1 MIIFSCYRNGF
12 GDKIIAAL
20 DSCILINEKDM
31 DTSTVKDISLYIV
44 VIKFIICNLFNI
56 YICYVYVILIIVFF
70 QPYFVFIF
78 FVSFI

>member
-1 MIIFSCYRNGF
+1 MRCKFKRNTFIFLIIFSCYRNGF

-56 YICYVYVILIIVFF
+56 YAMYMLF
-70 QPYFVFIF
+70 
-78 FVSFI
+78 